1 MVLPP
6 GATTGASFRLPRGLG
21 PGLYRWRFFGT
32 GEQQQGNG
40 ERLTNSF
47 GIEA

>member
-1 MVLPP
+1 MLPP
-6 GATTGASFRLPRGLG
+6 GATKDASFRLPRGLG
-21 PGLYRWRFFGT
+21 PGIYRWRFIGI
-32 GEQQQGNG
+32 GEQRGNS